1 MKNLLFLML
10 LSLSSVFALDG
21 EEVFQNKCIL
31 CHVKSMKALSLEQ
44 ELKAPPMNMIATR
57 LKSAIETKEKFIIFV
72 KEYIQHPS
80 REKGYCM
87 PTAFNNFGVMPA
99 IGTMLSE
106 QERDLVARWLYE
118 NFSQEKEQNSM
129 KCGAEKCGSGKCGGA
144 SMRCGAS
151 KCGSQ

>member
-1 MKNLLFLML
+1 MKNLLFLLL
-10 LSLSSVFALDG
+10 LSFSSVFALDG

-31 CHVKSMKALSLEQ
+31 CHVKSMESLSMEQ

-57 LKSAIETKEKFIIFV
+57 LKSAIATKEKFIIFV
-72 KEYIQHPS
+72 KDYIQHPS

-118 NFSQEKEQNSM
+118 NFTQDKEKSSM
-129 KCGAEKCGSGKCGGA
+129 KCGSGKCGGA
-144 SMRCGAS
+144 NMRCGAS